1 MGSRLRSRPNQTVE
15 LHALGR
21 SGHFVAMTLA
31 DPPGLP
37 LLHNRTYEVRSYKES
52 DVRMRIRGR
61 VHDVKP
67 GGLYFLQGEE
77 PLSMHEMV
85 VDIVI
90 ECPSLIIV
98 EAGMV
103 METYPHRECTKI
115 VDHYDNLVG
124 LSITRGF
131 THRVRELFGG
141 PRGCT
146 HTTALLQAMAPV
158 AIQSLWSMMPP
169 DNETPVAFG
178 ERPDPEVVRARI
190 SRNRNTCHVWADDG
204 PMFARLNQRDDLPP
218 PLWAQRRLDELGL
231 GLDAWYAR
239 DVGEVG

>member
-1 MGSRLRSRPNQTVE
+1 
-15 LHALGR
+15 
-21 SGHFVAMTLA
+21 MTLA
-31 DPPGLP
+31 DPPGLA
-37 LLHNRTYEVRSYKES
+37 LLHSRTYEVRAFKES
-52 DVRMRIRGR
+52 AVRLRIRGK

-67 GGLYFLQGEE
+67 PGLYFLQDDE

-90 ECPSLIIV
+90 EFPSLEIV

-103 METYPHRECTKI
+103 METHPHRECTKI
-115 VDHYDNLVG
+115 VDHYRNLIG

-158 AIQSLWSMMPP
+158 AIQSMWSMTTQE
-169 DNETPVAFG
+169 ETPVALG
-178 ERPDPEVVRARI
+178 ERPDPEAVRARVA
-190 SRNRNTCHVWADDG
+190 SNRNTCHVWAEDG
-204 PMFARLNQRDDLPP
+204 PMYSRLDQGEDLPP
-218 PLWAQRRLDELGL
+218 PIWAEQRLAKLGL
-231 GLDAWYAR
+231 DLDAWYAR
-239 DVGEVG
+239 HSGQGD